1 MKRAKSSR
9 LGKVPLLTAD
19 IQMGSMQN
27 IGKKYVVSA
36 PKVMKRMKGILES
49 GAARATGLNIVH
61 FYAPKSRVMRSVE
74 GMRAVKLSDGT
85 KGWITDKGGFRTMHD
100 VQMTMRSLDHTIF
113 GQGLD
118 YSLEET
124 FLQASPKQQAEMARM
139 LENVDWEKFWNNYYP
154 EDTGR
159 AADIMY
165 PDEIFDRIVNTMQK
179 IMFG

>member
-1 MKRAKSSR
+1 MDMVKKSR
-9 LGKVPLLTAD
+9 LAKIPVMESAQ
-19 IQMGSMQN
+19 QMGSMQD
-27 IGKKYVVSA
+27 IGKKYVVKM
-36 PKVMKRMKGILES
+36 PTVKRRIKHSLEA
-49 GAARATGLNIVH
+49 GAVRATGLNVVH
-61 FYAPKSRVMRSVE
+61 YYAPKSKVMRSIP

-100 VQMTMRSLDHTIF
+100 VQMVMRSLDHTIF

-124 FLQASPKQQAEMARM
+124 FLQASPKQQAEIAKM
-139 LENVDWEKFWNNYYP
+139 LETVDWEKFWNNYYP

-165 PDEIFDRIVNTMQK
+165 PDEIFSQIITKMQK
-179 IMFG
+179 IMFR

>member
-1 MKRAKSSR
+1 MAKLSR

-36 PKVMKRMKGILES
+36 PKVMKRMKSVLES
-49 GAARATGLNIVH
+49 GAVRATGLNIVH
-61 FYAPKSRVMRSVE
+61 FYAPKSRVMRSIP

-100 VQMTMRSLDHTIF
+100 VQMTFRSLDHTIF

-124 FLQASPKQQAEMARM
+124 FLQASPKQQAEMAKM
-139 LENVDWEKFWNNYYP
+139 LESVDWEKFWNNYYP

-165 PDEIFDRIVNTMQK
+165 PDEIFSQIITKMQK
-179 IMFG
+179 IMFR

>member
-1 MKRAKSSR
+1 MAKLSR

-36 PKVMKRMKGILES
+36 PKVMKRMKGVLES

-100 VQMTMRSLDHTIF
+100 VQMTFRSLDHTIF

-124 FLQASPKQQAEMARM
+124 FLQASPKQQAEMAKM
-139 LENVDWEKFWNNYYP
+139 LQSVDWEKFWNNYYP

-165 PDEIFDRIVNTMQK
+165 PDEIFSQIITKMQK
-179 IMFG
+179 IMFR